1 MSNENLNMEDALTSL
16 LGNMANPNQ
25 GVTQLVKRPVVD
37 KEMQACIDQNIY
49 GLLSKKELTDKEV
62 NLLAIL
68 VPARS
73 KGY

>member
-73 KGY
+73 KTY

>member
-1 MSNENLNMEDALTSL
+1 MSNENLNIEDALTSL

-25 GVTQLVKRPVVD
+25 EVTQLVKRPVVD
-37 KEMQACIDQNIY
+37 REMEICIDQNIY
-49 GLLSKKELTDKEV
+49 GLLSKQELTDKQI

-73 KGY
+73 KTY